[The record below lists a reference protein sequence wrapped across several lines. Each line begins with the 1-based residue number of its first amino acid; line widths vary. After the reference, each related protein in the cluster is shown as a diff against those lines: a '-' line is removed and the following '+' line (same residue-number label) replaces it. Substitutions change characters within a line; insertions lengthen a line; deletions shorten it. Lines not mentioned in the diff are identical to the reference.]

1 MVTCLLTYLLANL
14 SQSDWAGRTSG
25 FNSRDLGQRFCGE
38 RVPCVCVCVCVPCLP
53 VREGRLSRGESWLF
67 AVVALGLFPAPPPPP
82 PPPSLLQ
89 SFFFFLFIL
98 KSIII
103 KTLCLDCSCFTTG
116 TPTRAVLSR
125 TPSVYFVK
133 SVLQIH
139 HWPCVSSA
147 IWNSFVPV
155 LCCLWAYCVLCSLPH
170 MRQCQI
176 HTCVNII
183 ACGNICL
190 PSRLYEFVNSEG
202 ARRPRGLVLPLR
214 MVS

>member
-1 MVTCLLTYLLANL
+1 M
-14 SQSDWAGRTSG
+14 
-25 FNSRDLGQRFCGE
+25 
-38 RVPCVCVCVCVPCLP
+38 CVCVPCLP
-53 VREGRLSRGESWLF
+53 ACQRGKTEPGGGELAFCCCCFGS
-67 AVVALGLFPAPPPPP
+67 VSSPPP

-98 KSIII
+98 KSFII

-139 HWPCVSSA
+139 PWPCVSSA

-214 MVS
+214 MVSLRAESMTVGVGV